1 MDFEKFSTSFGR
13 IHTICVK
20 DKKNIS
26 DFHNVGVLV
35 MLEPS
40 GFILELMQDLEQK
53 TTFHTKI
60 FSDLSKKVLWRTL

>member
-40 GFILELMQDLEQK
+40 GVILELMQDLE
-53 TTFHTKI
+53 
-60 FSDLSKKVLWRTL
+60 

>member
-53 TTFHTKI
+53 TTFQI